1 MNNTA
6 FYVCPVCGYAH
17 KQRKGLNENEKK
29 TDKGHKNPYGK
40 ICTGKEMQKMYLG
53 HRLKTDV
60 AIINISEPFE
70 PEQALSVLYALL
82 EGVSSYYSIERKD
95 ISGCLH
101 TSYSSN
107 KTHTIFVLYDTVPGG
122 AGHMSRVAKGGKDT
136 LIGVLKEAYR
146 IVAECTCGGENGDG
160 ACYSCLC
167 NYENQKNH
175 DKLNRGKAKRY
186 IGKILNNV

>member
-1 MNNTA
+1 M
-6 FYVCPVCGYAH
+6 
-17 KQRKGLNENEKK
+17 K
-29 TDKGHKNPYGK
+29 
-40 ICTGKEMQKMYLG
+40 KMYLG
-53 HRLKTDV
+53 HQLKTDV

-82 EGVSSYYSIERKD
+82 EGVSSYYSIERRD

-136 LIGVLKEAYR
+136 MIGILKEAYR
-146 IVAECTCGGENGDG
+146 IVAGCTCGGENGDG

-186 IGKILNNV
+186 IGKILNNAFNV